1 MPRKQSNA
9 AASTTITVHVPLRFP
24 IYGGRKAIIS
34 EIVCAP
40 GQEQGRLLERSKPPP
55 TAAQSLQRTENAL
68 LKALARAHRWRSK
81 IEGGDYSSITE
92 LATAENV
99 NESYACRL
107 LRLTLLAPTIISD
120 ILEKRHASDLMLNQ
134 LMKPIPTRWDQQPGA
149 LKIVVR
155 AATQVTDA

>member
-1 MPRKQSNA
+1 MHCSRRWPVLIVGVARSRVATTARSQNWRQRKT
-9 AASTTITVHVPLRFP
+9 STN
-24 IYGGRKAIIS
+24 S
-34 EIVCAP
+34 
-40 GQEQGRLLERSKPPP
+40 
-55 TAAQSLQRTENAL
+55 
-68 LKALARAHRWRSK
+68 
-81 IEGGDYSSITE
+81 D
-92 LATAENV
+92 
-99 NESYACRL
+99 ACRL